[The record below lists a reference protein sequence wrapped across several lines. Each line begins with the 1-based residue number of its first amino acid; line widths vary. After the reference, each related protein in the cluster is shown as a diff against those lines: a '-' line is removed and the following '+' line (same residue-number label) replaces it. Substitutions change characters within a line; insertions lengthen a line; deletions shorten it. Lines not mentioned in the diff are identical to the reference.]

1 MRRRVKDRKSSIL
14 SCKFLRCC
22 AQMLKLIVQDGLKD
36 LSESIS
42 KVRNAVRYVKS
53 SLVRFETFKTCVWLE
68 GISSK
73 NVLS

>member
-1 MRRRVKDRKSSIL
+1 
-14 SCKFLRCC
+14 
-22 AQMLKLIVQDGLKD
+22 MLKLIVQDGLKD

-53 SLVRFETFKTCVWLE
+53 SLVRFEAFKTCVWLE